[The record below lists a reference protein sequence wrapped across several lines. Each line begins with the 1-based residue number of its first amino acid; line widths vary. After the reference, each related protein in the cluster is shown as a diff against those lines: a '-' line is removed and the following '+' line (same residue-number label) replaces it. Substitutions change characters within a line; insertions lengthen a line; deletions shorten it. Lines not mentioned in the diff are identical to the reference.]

1 MRRVSE
7 RVASKAEYWRMFG
20 VVLGTH
26 SIAIAV
32 SIGLDGGSLGYA
44 VYAVVSS
51 CVVLGVWAALAPRG
65 AAIGLVV
72 ILTVDTLIAIAVASS
87 NHNLAVAIPIPFN
100 AVAVAF
106 AIRSLPIA
114 SSYLAAHRRDVERER
129 EYERQER
136 WRNTSGW

>member
-1 MRRVSE
+1 MSE
-7 RVASKAEYWRMFG
+7 RVASKAEYWRTFG
-20 VVLGTH
+20 VVLATH
-26 SIAIAV
+26 GIAIAV

-44 VYAVVSS
+44 VYAVLSS
-51 CVVLGVWAALAPRG
+51 CVVIGVWAALAPRG

-72 ILTVDTLIAIAVASS
+72 ILTIDTAIAIAVASS
-87 NHNLAVAIPIPFN
+87 SRNLAIAIPIPFN

-114 SSYLAAHRRDVERER
+114 SSYLAARRRDIERGR

-136 WRNTSGW
+136 WRSTSGW